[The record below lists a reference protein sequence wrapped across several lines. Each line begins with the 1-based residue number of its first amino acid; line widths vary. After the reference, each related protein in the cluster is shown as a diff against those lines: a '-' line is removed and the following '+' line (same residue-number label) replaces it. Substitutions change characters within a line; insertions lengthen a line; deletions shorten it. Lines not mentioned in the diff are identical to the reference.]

1 MVEKNENESTMT
13 ANSLETVEDS
23 QEVPLAAGEQTVDL
37 ASEGTEDIQK
47 DQDEVTVSCDDQ
59 SFKTVDGNSWEG
71 FVDDLVSEIEK
82 KKFEQVSVEAKEEDA
97 DKVVFENAK
106 SVASTEFDSDE
117 MHQTEAAE
125 YSKEPDESA
134 DDSKQNQSKKDSN
147 KGTSKKFNKLLTF
160 QVVSAVAI
168 IGCITAGGYAST
180 LNSQID
186 DLEAEALHLRV
197 KVSDLE
203 EQNSELE
210 DELYEM
216 ENSASNQLIKV
227 KNAFEKQQ
235 WSQVISLATALHEE
249 HNGSSE
255 DKQAQELVKQA
266 QAKIDAEK
274 KAAAER
280 EAKGYETGITYDQL
294 ARTPDQYE
302 GKKVKFYGRVVQVI
316 ESDDEIQIR
325 LAVNGDYNAILLGG
339 YDSDIVSSRVL
350 EDDYITIY
358 GTSSG
363 TISYESTMG
372 ATITIPGVWITKI
385 DQ

>member
-1 MVEKNENESTMT
+1 M
-13 ANSLETVEDS
+13 
-23 QEVPLAAGEQTVDL
+23 
-37 ASEGTEDIQK
+37 
-47 DQDEVTVSCDDQ
+47 
-59 SFKTVDGNSWEG
+59 
-71 FVDDLVSEIEK
+71 
-82 KKFEQVSVEAKEEDA
+82 
-97 DKVVFENAK
+97 
-106 SVASTEFDSDE
+106 
-117 MHQTEAAE
+117 
-125 YSKEPDESA
+125 
-134 DDSKQNQSKKDSN
+134 
-147 KGTSKKFNKLLTF
+147 
-160 QVVSAVAI
+160 
-168 IGCITAGGYAST
+168 
-180 LNSQID
+180 
-186 DLEAEALHLRV
+186 
-197 KVSDLE
+197 
-203 EQNSELE
+203 
-210 DELYEM
+210 
-216 ENSASNQLIKV
+216 

-255 DKQAQELVKQA
+255 DKQAQELAKQA